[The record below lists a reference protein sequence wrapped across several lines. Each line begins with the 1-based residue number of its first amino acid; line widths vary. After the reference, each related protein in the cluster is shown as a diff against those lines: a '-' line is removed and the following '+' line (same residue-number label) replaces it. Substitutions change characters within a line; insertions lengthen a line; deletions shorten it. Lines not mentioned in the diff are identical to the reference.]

1 MQDYRIGKLNGRYVV
16 TWDDNG
22 SRRRY
27 RLAARVGEDSPRQ
40 AEAEALDLI
49 RRHTIKSVDTT
60 VAALWQAHGDDK
72 AGRPIANTMRY
83 TGRAVL
89 PHFGALRPDQITT
102 DHCRSY
108 AAGRHAA
115 GRSQGSVHTEL
126 GHLRMVCTWAV
137 KTRLIATAPHIERPQ
152 KPSPKDRF
160 LTLPEIERLLTAQ
173 SEPHVRLAILLLL
186 TTAARV
192 GAALDL
198 TWDRVDLDRRQIDLR
213 LAGPGPRKGRA
224 VVPINATLMA
234 ALTVARQG
242 AMSTHVIEWA
252 GGPVKSI
259 RNGFTR
265 TAARAGLGD
274 ISLHTLRHTAAV
286 HMAASGVPM
295 TQIAQM
301 LGHNDSR
308 ITERVYARFSPDHLR
323 AAADVLDFGRFKGVR

>member
-1 MQDYRIGKLNGRYVV
+1 MPDYRIGKLNGRYVV

-22 SRRRY
+22 TRRRY
-27 RLAARVGEDSPRQ
+27 RLEARVGEDTPKQ

-49 RRHTIKSVDTT
+49 RSQTTRSVGTTI
-60 VAALWQAHGDDK
+60 AALWQAHGDDK
-72 AGRPIANTMRY
+72 AGRPIAVTMRY

-102 DHCRSY
+102 DHCRAYS
-108 AAGRHAA
+108 AARRLA
-115 GRSQGSVHTEL
+115 GISQGSVHTEL

-137 KTRLIATAPHIERPQ
+137 KTRLVAVAPHIERPQ
-152 KPSPKDRF
+152 KPAPKTRF
-160 LTLPEIERLLTAQ
+160 LTLPEIDRLLAAQ
-173 SEPHVRLAILLLL
+173 SEPHIRLAILLLL

-198 TWDRVDLDRRQIDLR
+198 TWDRVDLELRQIDLR
-213 LAGPGPRKGRA
+213 LAGPGPLKGRA

-234 ALTVARQG
+234 ALTEARQA

-265 TAARAGLGD
+265 TAVRAGLED
-274 ISLHTLRHTAAV
+274 IGLHTLRHTAAV
-286 HMAASGVPM
+286 HMAAGGVPM

-323 AAADVLDFGRFKGVR
+323 AAADVLDFGKVK